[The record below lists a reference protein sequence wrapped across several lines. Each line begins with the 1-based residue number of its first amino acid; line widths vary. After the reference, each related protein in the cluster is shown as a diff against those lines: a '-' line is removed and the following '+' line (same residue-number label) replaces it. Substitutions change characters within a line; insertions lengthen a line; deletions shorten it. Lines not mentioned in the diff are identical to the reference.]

1 VRLIKIKGAGQILR
15 YLLQG
20 DAHPPSRYM
29 TVGLELRDHVHR
41 HIDRNG
47 ERQPHV
53 TAAAAEDLRVDAHDL
68 AGQVE
73 QRTGVDRHIGLNER
87 DIGIVRQGPT
97 QGADDAL
104 GRGALQPERRAD
116 GEHPL
121 PDLEGAGIA
130 DRDGWQIFGVVTVG
144 KFLASIFS
152 NAISD
157 CESLPITLAGNSRL
171 SFSLTV
177 ILSASFTTCRLV
189 MI

>member
-1 VRLIKIKGAGQILR
+1 MR

-20 DAHPPSRYM
+20 DAHPPSRYV
-29 TVGLELRDHVHR
+29 TVSLELRDHVHR

-73 QRTGVDRHIGLNER
+73 QRPAGVTGVDRHIGLNER

-104 GRGALQPERRAD
+104 GRGALQPERCAD
-116 GEHPL
+116 GKHPL
-121 PDLEGAGIA
+121 PDLESAGIA
-130 DRDGWQIFGVVTVG
+130 DRDGWQIFGVDFQQRNIGLRIAANHLGWELALVVQPDSDFVRLVHHMPVGDDITVG
-144 KFLASIFS
+144 
-152 NAISD
+152 
-157 CESLPITLAGNSRL
+157 GNDE
-171 SFSLTV
+171 TGP
-177 ILSASFTTCRLV
+177 
-189 MI
+189 